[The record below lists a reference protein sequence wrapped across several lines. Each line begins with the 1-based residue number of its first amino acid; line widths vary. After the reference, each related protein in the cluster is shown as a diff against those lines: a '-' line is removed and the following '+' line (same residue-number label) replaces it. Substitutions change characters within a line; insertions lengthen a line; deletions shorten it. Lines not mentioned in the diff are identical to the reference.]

1 MPLIFFG
8 HNQTLDML
16 NVGIFIFIWEDIMNI
31 FRFSVI
37 VVIFFLMNCLPVVQ
51 ANPNFEREICF
62 TSYNSRG
69 KSFFL
74 HILFDRN
81 NNPRTIRYKGNP
93 VAITLAYYGRERIY
107 LPDLRETRSATVY
120 METYRNSVT
129 GKLYILDTPLYNGIY
144 VAFVRRKDG
153 QFFYF
158 NECM

>member
-1 MPLIFFG
+1 M
-8 HNQTLDML
+8 
-16 NVGIFIFIWEDIMNI
+16 VY
-31 FRFSVI
+31 FSKVI
-37 VVIFFLMNCLPVVQ
+37 Y

-81 NNPRTIRYKGNP
+81 NNPRTIRYKGNAT
-93 VAITLAYYGRERIY
+93 AITLSYYGRERIF

-120 METYRNSVT
+120 METYRNEVT
-129 GKLYILDTPLYNGIY
+129 GKLYILDSPLYNGVY
-144 VAFVRRKDG
+144 VAFVRMKDG
-153 QFFYF
+153 RFFYF